1 MKNFAITIFIVLIV
15 VTLGLYLVSFQVRE
29 TECCLVTRF
38 GKPIRQMTGPRER
51 YALPYFKWP
60 FPIEQIH
67 KFDSR
72 MRVFTPEVEETRT
85 AGGEP
90 IIVNTYVV
98 WRISEPLKFFNSVKT
113 VKNAEDEL
121 LRSRIRNTQN
131 NVIGRH
137 YFSEFVNSDPAKIK
151 FEDIQRDML
160 TELKAAV
167 ADAQYGIEIETVGI
181 KQLKVSEEVSKEVF
195 ERMRAERNRRV
206 EAITAQGEAE
216 KIKIETQ
223 ANSISDELIAAAE
236 ARAKVIRGKGD
247 AQAAKYYKM
256 LEADPALAAFL
267 RDLEALQKMLEKRTT
282 FVVPTDKE
290 PFSLLKGMP
299 NLGPVEQNKP

>member
-1 MKNFAITIFIVLIV
+1 MKNFAITIFILLIV
-15 VTLGLYLVSFQVRE
+15 ATLGLYLISFQVRE
-29 TECCLVTRF
+29 TECCMVTTF
-38 GKPIRQMTGPRER
+38 GKPTGQIIEPGW
-51 YALPYFKWP
+51 YFKWP
-60 FPIEQIH
+60 FPIQQVH

-98 WRISEPLKFFNSVKT
+98 WKIAEPLKFFNSVKT

-137 YFSEFVNSDPAKIK
+137 YFSEFVNSDPTKIK

-167 ADAQYGIEIETVGI
+167 ADAEYGIEIETLGI
-181 KQLKVSEEVSKEVF
+181 KQLKVSEDVSKEVF
-195 ERMRAERNRRV
+195 ERMRAERNQRA

-223 ANSISDELIAAAE
+223 ANSISDELTAAAE
-236 ARAKVIRGKGD
+236 ARAKIIRGKGD

-256 LEADPALAAFL
+256 LEADPKLAAFL

-282 FVVPTDKE
+282 YVVPTDKE

-299 NLGPVEQNKP
+299 DLKPAGTNDSE

>member
-1 MKNFAITIFIVLIV
+1 
-15 VTLGLYLVSFQVRE
+15 VT
-29 TECCLVTRF
+29 TF
-38 GKPIRQMTGPRER
+38 GKPTGQIIEPGW
-51 YALPYFKWP
+51 YFKWP
-60 FPIEQIH
+60 FPIQQVH

-98 WRISEPLKFFNSVKT
+98 WKIAEPLKFFNSVKT

-137 YFSEFVNSDPAKIK
+137 YFSEFVNSDPTKIK

-167 ADAQYGIEIETVGI
+167 ADAEYGIEIETLGI
-181 KQLKVSEEVSKEVF
+181 KQLKVSEDVSKEVF
-195 ERMRAERNRRV
+195 ERMRAERNQRA

-223 ANSISDELIAAAE
+223 ANSISDELTAAAE
-236 ARAKVIRGKGD
+236 ARAKIIRGKGD

-256 LEADPALAAFL
+256 LEADPKLAAFL

-282 FVVPTDKE
+282 YVVPTDKE

-299 NLGPVEQNKP
+299 DLKPAGTNDSE

>member
-1 MKNFAITIFIVLIV
+1 MKNFAITIFTVLIV

-29 TECCLVTRF
+29 TECCMVTTF
-38 GKPIRQMTGPRER
+38 GKPTRQITKPGW
-51 YALPYFKWP
+51 YFKWP
-60 FPIEQIH
+60 FPIEQVH

-98 WRISEPLKFFNSVKT
+98 WKIAEPLKFFNSVKT

-151 FEDIQRDML
+151 FEDIQKDML

-167 ADAQYGIEIETVGI
+167 ADAEYGIEIKTVGI
-181 KQLKVSEEVSKEVF
+181 KQLKVSEEVTKEVF
-195 ERMRAERNRRV
+195 ERMRAERNRRAS
-206 EAITAQGEAE
+206 EITAAGESE

-256 LEADPALAAFL
+256 LEADPALAALL

-299 NLGPVEQNKP
+299 NLKPVEPNEPEEN

>member
-1 MKNFAITIFIVLIV
+1 MKNIAITIFIVLII
-15 VTLGLYLVSFQVRE
+15 VTLGLYLISFQVRE
-29 TECCLVTRF
+29 TECCMVTTF
-38 GKPIRQMTGPRER
+38 GEPTRQITDPGWH
-51 YALPYFKWP
+51 FKWP
-60 FPIEQIH
+60 FPIQQVH

-137 YFSEFVNSDPAKIK
+137 YFSEFVNRDPAKIK
-151 FEDIQRDML
+151 FEDIQKDML
-160 TELKAAV
+160 AELKAAV
-167 ADAQYGIEIETVGI
+167 ADAEYGIEIKTLGI
-181 KQLKVSEEVSKEVF
+181 KQLKVSEDVTKEVF
-195 ERMRAERNRRV
+195 QRMRAERNRRA

-223 ANSISDELIAAAE
+223 ANSIRDELNAAAE
-236 ARAKVIRGKGD
+236 ARAKVKRGQGD
-247 AQAAKYYKM
+247 AQAAQYYKM
-256 LEADPALAAFL
+256 LEDDPKLAAFL

-282 FVVPTDKE
+282 YVVPTDKE
-290 PFSLLKGMP
+290 PFLLLKGMP
-299 NLGPVEQNKP
+299 DLRPIEPNEPQEN

>member
-1 MKNFAITIFIVLIV
+1 MKNFAITIFILLIV
-15 VTLGLYLVSFQVRE
+15 ATLGLYLISFQVRE
-29 TECCLVTRF
+29 TECCMVTTF
-38 GKPIRQMTGPRER
+38 GKPTGQIIKPGW
-51 YALPYFKWP
+51 YFKWP
-60 FPIEQIH
+60 FPIQQVH

-98 WRISEPLKFFNSVKT
+98 WKIAEPLKFFNSVKT

-137 YFSEFVNSDPAKIK
+137 YFSEFVNSDPTKIK

-167 ADAQYGIEIETVGI
+167 ADAEYGIEIETLGI
-181 KQLKVSEEVSKEVF
+181 KQLKVSEDVSKEVF
-195 ERMRAERNRRV
+195 ERMRAERNQRA

-236 ARAKVIRGKGD
+236 ARAKIIRGKGD

-256 LEADPALAAFL
+256 LEADPKLAAFL

-282 FVVPTDKE
+282 YVVPTDKE

-299 NLGPVEQNKP
+299 DLKPVEENNP